1 MNDELLS
8 RITNY
13 YLESRD
19 FNGISSRQLAD
30 EFKISFSDLSEY
42 IKQLVI
48 DDLVELRFGDGHPN
62 PYIKAWDEYNKE
74 KLLSLLNAKKLKS
87 GCIYPNKKHLE
98 NIIDKNKYS
107 GEPFRL
113 RLVLG
118 ENQLAFQAF
127 DLSVL
132 EFYRN
137 DPRYYYHN
145 HDIGGSI
152 YFNGNDSTEN
162 EDSNPDDVY
171 LQDFGFCYNEKKE
184 RAIAVFLRRLY
195 RLSPEH
201 QQIWNAKKLEGNY
214 KLHPDFYRSAIL
226 GDWYE
231 GLTIIDALLLE
242 QENINKLCKII
253 GIQPLFKTTYSYEN
267 KPKEFTF
274 LIRPT
279 LREFNNFILLLD
291 KMISENLNPDFFSDM
306 NLEKEEL
313 RKDGKIMV
321 RRKGTIEL
329 FEEWFRKHFSPRD
342 KESFKSIIKKLRN
355 IRRMRQEPA
364 HALREDEFDQKYVF
378 EQREV
383 LINAYDAIHLIRTA
397 FEQHPKVSSE
407 EREKLKDDRPI
418 WIE

>member
-1 MNDELLS
+1 MQNKLLS
-8 RITNY
+8 RITSY

-19 FNGISSRQLAD
+19 FNGISSSQLSE
-30 EFKISFSDLSEY
+30 EFDISFPDLTDY
-42 IKQLVI
+42 IKQLVS

-62 PYIKAWDEYNKE
+62 PFIKALDEYKKE
-74 KLLSLLNAKKLKS
+74 QLLTLLNADKIKS
-87 GCIYPNKKHLE
+87 GCIYPSKKHLE

-107 GEPFRL
+107 GEPFTL
-113 RLVLG
+113 RLALG

-152 YFNGNDSTEN
+152 YFRGNAIEEN
-162 EDSNPDDVY
+162 EVSNPDDIY

-184 RAIAVFLRRLY
+184 RAIAVFLSRLY
-195 RLSPEH
+195 GLSPEH
-201 QQIWNAKKLEGNY
+201 QQIWNAKRLEGNY

-226 GDWYE
+226 GEWYE

-242 QENINKLCKII
+242 QEHINNLCKII
-253 GIQPLFKTTYSYEN
+253 GLQPLFKTTYSYEN

-279 LREFNNFILLLD
+279 LKEFNNFILILD
-291 KMISENLNPDFFSDM
+291 KMISENFSTGLFDGM

-313 RKDGKIMV
+313 RKDGKIVV
-321 RRKGTIEL
+321 RRKGKIEL
-329 FEEWFRKHFSPRD
+329 FEEWFLKHFKPRNTELFD
-342 KESFKSIIKKLRN
+342 ETIKKLRN

-364 HALREDEFDQKYVF
+364 HALREDEFDQKYIF

-383 LINAYDAIHLIRTA
+383 IINAYDAIHLIRTA
-397 FEQHPKVSSE
+397 FEQDPKVSQE